1 MAKNKEIES
10 LSKEEL
16 EKLCKELSKKK
27 KAARS
32 KVWTF
37 ILYLEDKDTA
47 ELLNYLRSDNV
58 EKARGFYI
66 IHKGEPMKNEDGTPR
81 LDEDGAPKVAKD
93 HVHVMVEFPNARSA
107 SGVQKALCF
116 DMRQLA
122 VEPSEVGDEPDDEN
136 EHKTKMVQ
144 PVSDRVSMYLYFLH
158 WTYRCSKQGKE
169 RYKES
174 DIQLLGNNSPDF
186 LLSCSYDKEKTAR
199 STCAELLQRAE
210 GADEQTLL
218 MNCIEDEQLIKF
230 IMKNPYFVSKFII
243 KGGKFRDR

>member
-1 MAKNKEIES
+1 MAKKKTED

-16 EKLCKELSKKK
+16 EKLVKELSKKRK
-27 KAARS
+27 SARS

-37 ILYLEDKDTA
+37 ILYLEDSDTV
-47 ELLNYLRSDNV
+47 ELLNYLHTDNV
-58 EKARGFYI
+58 EHARGLYI
-66 IHKGEPMKNEDGTPR
+66 MHKGEPMKNEDGTPK
-81 LDEDGAPKVAKD
+81 LNEDGTPKVAKD

-116 DMRQLA
+116 DMRNLI
-122 VEPSEVGDEPDDEN
+122 VDPSEIDEEVNDDT
-136 EHKTKMVQ
+136 EHKARMVQ

-174 DIQLLGNNSPDF
+174 DIKLLGNNSNDF
-186 LLSCSYDKEKTAR
+186 LLSCSYDKDKTAR
-199 STCAELLQRAE
+199 STCAELLSRAQ

-218 MNCIEDEQLIKF
+218 MNCIDDEQLVKF
-230 IMKNPYFVSKFII
+230 IMKNPYFTSKFIVSH
-243 KGGKFRDR
+243 KGDSK